1 MIESERSRW
10 WRPRSLNKLV
20 MEDELMDRSVVLT
33 LNKYMLLSVT
43 PERPATSMAIKL
55 ATVRMNGR
63 ATQNILPMLPILGF
77 SLSLRMSL
85 RKSVVVYLV
94 VVDVWY
100 DVDAIGWSGYRT
112 RFLNVGP
119 FPVDVWERKHQRL
132 NTKPIE
138 IYINEV
144 ESEGMREKEDRCKT

>member
-1 MIESERSRW
+1 
-10 WRPRSLNKLV
+10 
-20 MEDELMDRSVVLT
+20 
-33 LNKYMLLSVT
+33 
-43 PERPATSMAIKL
+43 
-55 ATVRMNGR
+55 
-63 ATQNILPMLPILGF
+63 
-77 SLSLRMSL
+77 MSF
-85 RKSVVVYLV
+85 RKSVVGLFGGGRR
-94 VVDVWY
+94 VWY

-144 ESEGMREKEDRCKT
+144 ESEVMREKEDRCKT